1 MASRQVTGS
10 IARVSSKPF
19 KDNRSG
25 EDITLFS
32 FQLDGSNQWFRTG
45 TNPIQA
51 GVGQSVK
58 FVADGANVEK
68 GSMVAVASVAQ
79 QAPAPVAQAATQAS
93 NAPTASTSSTAR
105 RQSAGNKEDYWSAK
119 EARDVEKDHRYQTVA
134 EPRMALSVAVQAAAQ
149 VVCKALDKDAIGFG
163 TAKKADKL
171 GLLSGYVKE
180 VALDLAS
187 FIHDAPEQL
196 KAYKPSKGA
205 VVDSGDTATE
215 VQE

>member
-68 GSMVAVASVAQ
+68 GSMAVTASVVTTSPQ
-79 QAPAPVAQAATQAS
+79 PAPAAQASSTTTAMPTTQRR
-93 NAPTASTSSTAR
+93 TAST
-105 RQSAGNKEDYWSAK
+105 GNKDDYWAQK

-205 VVDSGDTATE
+205 VVDSGDTAIE